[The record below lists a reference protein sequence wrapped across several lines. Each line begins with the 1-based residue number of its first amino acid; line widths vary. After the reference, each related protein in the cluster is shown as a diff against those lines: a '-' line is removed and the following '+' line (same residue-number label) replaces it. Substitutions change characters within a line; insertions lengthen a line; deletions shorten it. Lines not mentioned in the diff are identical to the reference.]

1 MWNMTNDSDAATG
14 GEAGQNATDNNGP
27 PAASQNFP
35 RSVQQNAAQSGGG
48 GEQDAEWATQEE
60 YEQRT
65 TETTDVVVPVGGM
78 KFRVAQESPMKFASL
93 VEKHGLNDLREQMD
107 RDGAPGVPD
116 VSMDESGMSEV
127 MQTVAAFRE
136 IVVPN
141 VLRPGQAY
149 WDEPPADVDPSDPE
163 AFDLSRLHEEDLVT
177 LVAAVTG
184 QDADEMLDDAQ
195 EAAGTAGGGGD
206 AGEEYTGRFRGE

>member
-1 MWNMTNDSDAATG
+1 MANDSDAATG
-14 GEAGQNATDNNGP
+14 REAGQNVADNNAP
-27 PAASQNFP
+27 PVASQNYP

-116 VSMDESGMSEV
+116 VSVDESGMSEV

-149 WDEPPADVDPSDPE
+149 WDDPPADIDPSDPE

-195 EAAGTAGGGGD
+195 EAAGTGGGGGD

>member
-1 MWNMTNDSDAATG
+1 MANGSDAADR
-14 GEAGQNATDNNGP
+14 EAGQNAADNNGP
-27 PAASQNFP
+27 PAAASQNYP

-163 AFDLSRLHEEDLVT
+163 QAFDLSRLHEKDLVT

-195 EAAGTAGGGGD
+195 EAAGPGGGGD
-206 AGEEYTGRFRGE
+206 DASEEYTGRFRGE